1 MQRGLVPPLIPSAHY
16 LSEVL
21 MTHRHHSVFAGCVIL
36 AATAACA
43 GANRGGSPSEGPTMI
58 VFKNES
64 LEQADVFAVRRGAG
78 ALRLGTVFGGRT
90 DTLKIRH
97 AALPHR
103 TTALVAAGVTGRLPI
118 SPTVIGLKGG
128 LRRYPPTSAGD
139 TPRS

>member
-1 MQRGLVPPLIPSAHY
+1 
-16 LSEVL
+16 

-90 DTLKIRH
+90 DTLKIQEGQIPPGTPVDFVARLLTRSRTPH
-97 AALPHR
+97 SGLVSIRPGEVLTVTLPS
-103 TTALVAAGVTGRLPI
+103 TANTLGVLP
-118 SPTVIGLKGG
+118 
-128 LRRYPPTSAGD
+128 AQ
-139 TPRS
+139 